1 MPLPLH
7 ARLVYLYHL
16 YVPRSSYVLSLKC
29 TFILQ
34 EAVHNVTAL
43 GIQMGK
49 TSFLANSGLFTIC
62 FINTVL
68 CSSKLN

>member
-16 YVPRSSYVLSLKC
+16 YVPRSTYVLSLKC

-49 TSFLANSGLFTIC
+49 LAFWLTLAYLQFVLLTLSFAQVN
-62 FINTVL
+62 
-68 CSSKLN
+68 

>member
-16 YVPRSSYVLSLKC
+16 YAPRSTYVLSLKC

-34 EAVHNVTAL
+34 EAVHNVMAL
-43 GIQMGK
+43 TIQMEK
-49 TSFLANSGLFTIC
+49 LAFWLALAYFYNLFY
-62 FINTVL
+62 
-68 CSSKLN
+68 